1 MAFFNSTRTVKFSV
15 NKIDD
20 NYTTDTKTPSKVQ
33 YLVGYLSKKRLKKLK
48 LWKKTLDWIISN
60 LCLCKIWKEKNKKY
74 FGIFR

>member
-1 MAFFNSTRTVKFSV
+1 MIKMAFFNSTRTVKFSV

-48 LWKKTLDWIISN
+48 LWKKTLD
-60 LCLCKIWKEKNKKY
+60 
-74 FGIFR
+74 